1 MVAAVRA
8 PADLSAT
15 FSDFCATL
23 MVSNKLSLT
32 ASCHAELDIQPLYI
46 GDARKMDERLREI
59 AEVHYQQKEF
69 LQTLFELAVENQW
82 FDVQHMVQH
91 DMAKAV
97 IADYSLEQGMG
108 YLNQQLFLDNWEQ
121 VIDVGWNA
129 FCNHTGLSR
138 ERVMKQLQKLGNNM

>member
-1 MVAAVRA
+1 
-8 PADLSAT
+8 
-15 FSDFCATL
+15 
-23 MVSNKLSLT
+23 
-32 ASCHAELDIQPLYI
+32 
-46 GDARKMDERLREI
+46 MDERLREI

-97 IADYSLEQGMG
+97 IADYSLEQGLG
-108 YLNQQLFLDNWEQ
+108 YLNMQLFLDNWEQ
-121 VIDVGWNA
+121 VVDVGWNA